1 MSRETVIGMTGVT
14 RESGGLGRQ
23 VRRLATAL
31 AVVGLLVTIAPVRVA
46 AAGISFGTPTA
57 TPEFGQGVTFRQLVN
72 GGGTRVERVEVLV
85 QEPGNSGP
93 LVTEVPVAGGTLGST
108 TLSFLRSE
116 QDDHIYP
123 NTVLSARWRVT
134 DATGAITLGPSVSVT
149 YTDTRY
155 NWQTKTSALVTVH
168 WTVGDVSFGQRAL
181 TIAQARIAKAE
192 ALLGVTETKPID
204 FFVYADQNAFYDALG
219 PGTRENVGGEAL
231 PEIRTLFALI
241 TPDEINDSWV
251 GVVIPHELTHLV
263 FDTAVTNPYHF
274 PPRWLNEGLAVY
286 LSQGYVDS
294 DRGLVRNA
302 ASSHQIIPLDG
313 LTGEFPT
320 NGDQFALAY
329 AESVSAIDFFVRT
342 YGQPALVTLI
352 KSYARGVTDDEA
364 MVAATGHSLA
374 AFNTAW
380 LADIGAATPTQY
392 GPKPAPIGPLP
403 SGWSAVPE
411 TAASPAATDA
421 RTSGSPATTNAASAE
436 PSLPTGAPTS
446 TASPSSIA
454 SAIGLADTPAATVG
468 AASVAAVSTSPI
480 PATGQSGSDGDTG
493 AALLVVGTLIGL
505 AAIGIALVIRARRG
519 GPSRP

>member
-1 MSRETVIGMTGVT
+1 MTRIARLARQT
-14 RESGGLGRQ
+14 RKLGA
-23 VRRLATAL
+23 VVALFALLATA
-31 AVVGLLVTIAPVRVA
+31 APVGVG

-57 TPEFGQGVTFRQLVN
+57 TPDFGQGVTFKQPVT
-72 GGGTRVERVEVLV
+72 GGGAHVQRVEILV

-93 LVTEVPVAGGTLGST
+93 LVSEVPVAGGTLGST

-116 QDDHIYP
+116 QENHIYP
-123 NTVLSARWRVT
+123 NTVLSARWRIVDDSGT
-134 DATGAITLGPSVSVT
+134 AMLGPSVSVT
-149 YTDTRY
+149 YSDTRY
-155 NWQTKTSALVTVH
+155 TWQTKSSALVTVH
-168 WTVGDVSFGQRAL
+168 WTVGDASFGQRAL
-181 TIAQARIAKAE
+181 TIAQAGIAKAE

-204 FFVYADQNAFYDALG
+204 FFVYADQSAFYDALG

-241 TPDEINDSWV
+241 TPDEINASWV

-302 ASSHQIIPLDG
+302 ASSRQIIPLDG

-320 NGDQFALAY
+320 TADQFALAY

-352 KSYARGVTDDEA
+352 RSYARGVTDDEA
-364 MVAATGHSLA
+364 MTAATGHSLA
-374 AFNTAW
+374 AFNAAW

-411 TAASPAATDA
+411 TAAS
-421 RTSGSPATTNAASAE
+421 SAASATGAGGSEGPASPVSTE
-436 PSLPTGAPTS
+436 PSGAATS
-446 TASPSSIA
+446 APASGVPSASAVPSTAATAVGLLNSPGATVAVGAVGVATASPIA
-454 SAIGLADTPAATVG
+454 AAG
-468 AASVAAVSTSPI
+468 Q
-480 PATGQSGSDGDTG
+480 TGGSGDTG
-493 AALLVVGTLIGL
+493 AALLVVGTLVALGAVGL
-505 AAIGIALVIRARRG
+505 ALVVRARRKGPG
-519 GPSRP
+519 GL